1 MKDVDSDVLARQSG
15 AGEVKPVLRLPGTP
29 DFRLP
34 PANVLTLSPYEKELR
49 EAIGEAY
56 DDIREGRV
64 LSERQM
70 DEVFDQLIDD
80 AQRRMEGEANPS
92 RPAMIS

>member
-1 MKDVDSDVLARQSG
+1 MKKLDADVVARQSG
-15 AGEVKPVLRLPGTP
+15 VGEVKPVLRLPGTP

-34 PANVLTLSPYEKELR
+34 PANVLSLSPYEKELR
-49 EAIGEAY
+49 EAIDEAY

-80 AQRRMEGEANPS
+80 AQRRME
-92 RPAMIS
+92 RDQ

>member
-1 MKDVDSDVLARQSG
+1 MKRLGPDELPQSSED
-15 AGEVKPVLRLPGTP
+15 GEGGYAFRLPGVP

-34 PANVLTLSPYEKELR
+34 PVTSTLSPYERELR

-56 DDIREGRV
+56 DDIRDGRV

-70 DEVFDQLIDD
+70 DEVFDKLIED
-80 AQRRMEGEANPS
+80 AQRRMEGDQ
-92 RPAMIS
+92 